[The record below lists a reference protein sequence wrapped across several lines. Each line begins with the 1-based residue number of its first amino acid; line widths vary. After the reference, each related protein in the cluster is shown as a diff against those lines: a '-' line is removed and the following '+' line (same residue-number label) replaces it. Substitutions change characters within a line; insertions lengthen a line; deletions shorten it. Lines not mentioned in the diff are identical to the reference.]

1 MSTSL
6 PTARPL
12 TSPTGVVLSRSRA
25 RAAARAAVPPRLG
38 AVVVLSVVVAAAF
51 PLAPAMLRRTASTP
65 LVVALA
71 AQQHSVTVLT
81 RATLAMTAVLA
92 LVALGVSR
100 RGGVRAVVL
109 WSAAVLVPAA
119 VIADAV
125 TPARGRLAP
134 PVTDALGAVGVH
146 LPVGPVRSADAVLL
160 LAGGGL
166 AGVLAIVV
174 RGQVLRYRRL
184 LTMSLVTATAWAAA
198 VGAPTALRQVT
209 HSISLPLVAEES
221 LHAVAAVLGA
231 LTVLTGL
238 VAART
243 VHRDA
248 GALARRGPR
257 IGPLWA
263 VALTVGVGVM
273 VAASAVAVILRPA
286 PYLDVLP
293 YSGAVVG
300 AATTAALALRLT
312 RSRRTAGT
320 LAPAVGQAF
329 EPAVGRAFEP
339 AFELFEPAFEPVVER
354 PSNRRPVPDGPE
366 IDLDDA
372 YSDFWSDRS
381 RASA

>member
-1 MSTSL
+1 VSTSL
-6 PTARPL
+6 PAARPL

-71 AQQHSVTVLT
+71 AQQHGVTALT
-81 RATLAMTAVLA
+81 HAALTMTAVLA
-92 LVALGVSR
+92 LVTLGVSR
-100 RGGVRAVVL
+100 RGGVRALLL
-109 WSAAVLVPAA
+109 WSTAVLVPAT

-125 TPARGRLAP
+125 TPVRGRLTA
-134 PVTDALGAVGVH
+134 PVTDALASVGVH

-160 LAGGGL
+160 LAGGGV

-174 RGQVLRYRRL
+174 RAQVLRYRRL
-184 LTMSLVTATAWAAA
+184 LTMSLVTAAACAA
-198 VGAPTALRQVT
+198 VVGVPTALRLVT
-209 HSISLPLVAEES
+209 NSISLPLVADES
-221 LHAVAAVLGA
+221 LRAVAAVLGA

-248 GALARRGPR
+248 GAPARRGPR

-263 VALTVGVGVM
+263 VSLTVGVGIMV
-273 VAASAVAVILRPA
+273 VAAAVTVILRSG

-293 YSGAVVG
+293 YAGAVVG
-300 AATTAALALRLT
+300 AATTATLALRLT

-320 LAPAVGQAF
+320 LAPAI
-329 EPAVGRAFEP
+329 GRAFEP
-339 AFELFEPAFEPVVER
+339 AIGPAVGPAVELVVEA
-354 PSNRRPVPDGPE
+354 PSSRRPVPDGPQ